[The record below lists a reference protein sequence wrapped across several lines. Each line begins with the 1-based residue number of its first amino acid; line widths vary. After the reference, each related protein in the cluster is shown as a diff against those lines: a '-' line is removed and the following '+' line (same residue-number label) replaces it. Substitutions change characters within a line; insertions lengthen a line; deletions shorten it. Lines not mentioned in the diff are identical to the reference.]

1 MPATPGPSVSVE
13 VVDGAQEGVLQPV
26 AKSTSAAGFRG
37 GGGGLSELVRWRHA
51 VETALEAL
59 YLSTNYVNMC
69 AGAWAV
75 MQRSVEPCRLWS
87 LAMAARRR
95 YVHDGR
101 VT

>member
-1 MPATPGPSVSVE
+1 MASVLDE
-13 VVDGAQEGVLQPV
+13 GGGVVDRARKGVLQPV

-59 YLSTNYVNMC
+59 YLSTNYVSMC
-69 AGAWAV
+69 VGAWAV
-75 MQRSVEPCRLWS
+75 MQCLVEPRRLWPT
-87 LAMAARRR
+87 AMVAWRR
-95 YVHDGR
+95 YMHDGR